1 MAGNWYQEMED
12 DLEDRNE
19 AIGRA
24 FVAARNRQMQEESE
38 KKITAKT
45 EQVSILE
52 KENSSKTKQNRV
64 GTNRGVE
71 YVRFVKRDPSV
82 KVMRY
87 EEEYVPELDD

>member
-12 DLEDRNE
+12 DLEVRNE

-24 FVAARNRQMQEESE
+24 FVAARNRQMQEENE

>member
-24 FVAARNRQMQEESE
+24 FVAARNRQMQEENE